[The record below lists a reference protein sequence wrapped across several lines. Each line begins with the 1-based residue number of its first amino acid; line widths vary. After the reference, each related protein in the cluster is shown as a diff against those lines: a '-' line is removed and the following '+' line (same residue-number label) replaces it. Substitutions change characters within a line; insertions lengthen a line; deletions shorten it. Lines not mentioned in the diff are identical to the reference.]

1 MMRENSSGY
10 LCFIINGQKFAIP
23 LDIVE
28 SVIRSQAITQLEK
41 EVSFLRGIIDFHGEI
56 IPIISLRNRFNL
68 PTREIQLTDRLIIIN
83 TGIRKVGLI
92 AEHVDDIIDITPDQV
107 KDSALIFNGL
117 KHVKVLSHQEGL
129 ILIYDIESIISKNEE
144 IELQHIWQSQK
155 L

>member
-83 TGIRKVGLI
+83 TSIRKVGLI

-107 KDSALIFNGL
+107 KDSSLIFNGL